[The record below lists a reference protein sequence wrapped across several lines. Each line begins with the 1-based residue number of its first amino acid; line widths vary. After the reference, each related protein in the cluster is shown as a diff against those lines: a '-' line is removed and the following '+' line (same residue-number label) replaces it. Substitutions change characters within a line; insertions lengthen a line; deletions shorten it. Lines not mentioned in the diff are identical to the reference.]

1 MAVASLVAR
10 QNVAW
15 NQKVFAMSLFGAM
28 TTSVTGMRAQ
38 SYALENISS
47 NIANSQTTGY
57 KRVDT
62 SFMDLVPDYP
72 LSQQIGG
79 TVMAFAHGTNTISGS
94 YQATGNATNMA
105 ITGDSFFQVRK
116 AVGSVAGVP
125 TFSTSNLY
133 SRRGDFGVDRNGYLV
148 NGAGYFLVGSTLD
161 ATTGAALGAP
171 APIKLSAGLVPAKA
185 SATVE
190 FMGNLPETPHT
201 SNYDPAV
208 PGSDRY
214 AVPGTGVTLAEEAN
228 FLKRT
233 VTGGT
238 VTLYDGVGAPTT
250 TELRWAK
257 TGPSTWNVYYQN
269 PAYSAATAG
278 SQKWIAAGRG
288 TTAAAA
294 TDFTFDTKGAVTAPT
309 GGATA
314 MTGLTIGGVTMQLDF
329 SKGLTQYND
338 TSSSGGVNVR
348 SLKQDGYAAGTV
360 NDVSVTADGRIVASY
375 SNGVTTPL
383 AQVAFAHFNAPNS
396 LKREDGSTFSETLEA
411 GLPLDGLNGGGV
423 MGGQLEGSNTDI
435 AEEFSKMIVTQQA
448 YSANTKIITTV
459 QQMLQDTINIVR

>member
-1 MAVASLVAR
+1 
-10 QNVAW
+10 
-15 NQKVFAMSLFGAM
+15 MSLFGAM

-79 TVMAFAHGTNTISGS
+79 TVMAFARGTNTITGS
-94 YQATGNATNMA
+94 YQATGISTNMA
-105 ITGDSFFQVRK
+105 VTGDSFFQVRR
-116 AVGSVAGVP
+116 AVGSVGGVP
-125 TFSTSNLY
+125 TFATNNLY

-148 NGAGYFLVGSTLD
+148 NGAGYFLVGNTLD
-161 ATTGAALGAP
+161 ANTGAAVGAP

-185 SATVE
+185 STTVE

-201 SNYDPAV
+201 ASYDPKV
-208 PGSDRY
+208 PGSDIY
-214 AVPGTGVTLAEEAN
+214 AFTGDVTLAEEAN
-228 FLKRT
+228 FVKHT

-238 VTLYDGVGAPTT
+238 VTLYDGVGSPTT

-257 TGPSTWNVYYQN
+257 TGASTWNVYYQN
-269 PAYSAATAG
+269 PAYDSTVAG
-278 SQKWIAAGRG
+278 SQKWIAAGKG
-288 TTAAAA
+288 TTTGTA
-294 TDFTFDTKGAVTAPT
+294 TPFTFDAKGAVTSPT
-309 GGATA
+309 GGTTA
-314 MTGLTIGGVTMQLDF
+314 LTGLTIGGVTMQLDF

-383 AQVAFAHFNAPNS
+383 AQVALAHFNAPNS

-423 MGGQLEGSNTDI
+423 MGGQLEAPTPTSRR
-435 AEEFSKMIVTQQA
+435 S
-448 YSANTKIITTV
+448 SP
-459 QQMLQDTINIVR
+459 R